1 MSSDAPE
8 AADAISLAEL
18 TEGDR
23 FSGLVLRVEDAQLRT
38 NRRTGHDFL
47 VGRLVDAGGAVDFIA
62 FDLSAQ
68 RMQELRGSSLQRITA
83 EAGVHA
89 GRLQCRVSGIESL
102 PGEPSAEDLA
112 RLFATTARDREAMVD
127 DLTRWLV
134 DEQPHP
140 GLRSIARAYLDDEA
154 FMLRFREWPA
164 ATSHHHAWRGGLL
177 EHTWEVVR
185 MARAVLEGPADDRLL
200 PGLDRGLVLLGA
212 FLHDLAKVQE
222 IDVDGGFR
230 YTPRGNLVGH
240 LVGGAIDLERRLA
253 SLTDEAGRP
262 MAVPAPVVDALVH
275 IIISHHGRLEYG
287 AAKLPATPEA
297 VFVAGIDDLA
307 ARTSIAL
314 DAVGRGPGGGVG
326 GGIGEFTDVH
336 PALGTRLHRPRAMDA
351 WPASPRD

>member
-1 MSSDAPE
+1 MSREPLD
-8 AADAISLAEL
+8 AADTRPLSEL

-23 FSGLVLRVEDAQLRT
+23 IDGRVLRVEDAQRRT
-38 NRRTGHDFL
+38 NRRTGNEFL
-47 VGRLVDAGGAVDFIA
+47 VGRLVDAGGVLDFIA
-62 FDLSAQ
+62 FDLPAE

-83 EAGVHA
+83 EVGVHA

-102 PGEPSAEDLA
+102 EGEPSAEDLA
-112 RLFATTARDREAMVD
+112 RLFATTARDREAMVG

-134 DEQPHP
+134 HEQAHP
-140 GLRSIARAYLDDEA
+140 GLRAIARSYLDDEVL
-154 FMLRFREWPA
+154 MTRFREAPA

-185 MARAVLEGPADDRLL
+185 MARAVLADAEDDRLF
-200 PGLDRGLVLLGA
+200 PGLDRDLVLLGA
-212 FLHDLAKVQE
+212 FLHDLGKIEE

-240 LVGGAIDLERRLA
+240 LVGGAIDLERRL
-253 SLTDEAGRP
+253 SRLTDEAGRP
-262 MAVPAPVVDALVH
+262 MTVPAPVVDALVH
-275 IIISHHGRLEYG
+275 ILISHHGRLEYG

-297 VFVAGIDDLA
+297 IFVAGLDDLA
-307 ARTSIAL
+307 ARTAIAL
-314 DAVGRGPGGGVG
+314 DAVGRGPGTGAG